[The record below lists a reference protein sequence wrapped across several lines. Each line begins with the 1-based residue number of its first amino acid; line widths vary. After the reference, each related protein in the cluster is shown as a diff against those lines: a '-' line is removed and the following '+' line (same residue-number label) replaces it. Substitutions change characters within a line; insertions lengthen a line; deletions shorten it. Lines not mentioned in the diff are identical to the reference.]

1 MMKSRIKSSKI
12 LFISHDASLTGAPIV
27 LLSLLQHVRK
37 NDLFDF
43 DVLLIE
49 SGELELEFK
58 KLSQVSIL
66 HKPLSTKL
74 YHKIYRKMV
83 NKNLRDIKKY
93 IRLIRKNK
101 YEIIYANTV
110 VSSEVACVIK
120 REFPNSILIL
130 HLHELENVIDSLVGH
145 FVFKSLLESVDFVIS
160 VSGAVEENILNN
172 YGYDKSKSVVV
183 YPFSLNTDN
192 PSRERC
198 DIRTQLDIKAETFI
212 VGASGEVQWRKGFD
226 VFLNLAYRFISRY
239 PAIDC
244 AFVWLGM
251 VYDIQK
257 EQINYDLKKCG
268 IESKVHFVGQHINSM
283 DYFEAFDVMT
293 MVSREDP
300 FPLVCIEAAS
310 LAKPILCFE
319 NAGGIPEL
327 VGDNCG
333 FVVPYLDVETMCD
346 KLFLLYSDQNL
357 LKKLGKNA
365 SDLIMSKYSK
375 EASLESIIGL
385 IKNALK

>member
-1 MMKSRIKSSKI
+1 MLKSKIKSSKI

-37 NDLFDF
+37 NNLFDF

-49 SGELELEFK
+49 SGDLELEFK
-58 KLSQVSIL
+58 KLAQVSIL
-66 HKPLSTKL
+66 HKPLSSKF
-74 YHKIYRKMV
+74 YHKIYRKMI
-83 NKNLRDIKKY
+83 NKNFWDVKKY

-110 VSSEVACVIK
+110 VSSEIACVIK
-120 REFPNSILIL
+120 REFPNSTLIL

-145 FVFKSLLESVDFVIS
+145 LVFKSLLESVDFVIS

-192 PSRERC
+192 ASRERC
-198 DIRTQLDIKAETFI
+198 DVRTQLDIRAETFI

-268 IESKVHFVGQHINSM
+268 IESKVHFVGQQMNSM
-283 DYFEAFDVMT
+283 DYFEAFDVMA

-300 FPLVCIEAAS
+300 FPLVCLEAAS
-310 LAKPILCFE
+310 LAKPIVCFE
-319 NAGGIPEL
+319 KAGGIPEL

-333 FVVPYLDVETMCD
+333 FVVPYLDVEAMCD
-346 KLFLLYSDQNL
+346 KLFLLYSDKDL
-357 LKKLGKNA
+357 SKRMGENA
-365 SDLIMSKYSK
+365 AALIKRNYSK
-375 EASLESIIGL
+375 KESIEIIIGL